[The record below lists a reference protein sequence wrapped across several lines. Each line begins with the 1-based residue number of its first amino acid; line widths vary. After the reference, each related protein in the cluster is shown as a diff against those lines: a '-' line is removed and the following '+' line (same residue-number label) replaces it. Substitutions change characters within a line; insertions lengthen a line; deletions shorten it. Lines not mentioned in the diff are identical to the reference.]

1 MSDDDIYAKPQTTP
15 TDFVFDQQVVN
26 VFEDMIRRSV
36 PGYSMMLELIGLI
49 TQRYVKEGT
58 NIYDLGCSLGA
69 STFAIVHNLPYSN
82 CSVIAIDKSEEMIE
96 QCRRNIAV
104 DKNTY
109 TVDVICCD
117 VMDAMFNNASLVV
130 MNLTLQFIPL
140 HERETLVSRLYS
152 GLNKGGILVLSEK
165 IMAESKN
172 DDEVLIDLF
181 HDFKRKQ
188 GYSDLEVAQK
198 RDAIENILIPETLE
212 QHRSR
217 LLNAG
222 FSQVIPWFQS
232 FNFMSL
238 IAIK

>member
-1 MSDDDIYAKPQTTP
+1 MSNDDIYAKPQVNTS
-15 TDFVFDQQVVN
+15 DFIFDQKVVN

-36 PGYSMMLELIGLI
+36 PGYGMMLELIGLI
-49 TQRYVKEGT
+49 TQRYVKDGT

-69 STFAIVHNLPYSN
+69 STLVIGKNLPHPN
-82 CSVIAIDKSEEMIE
+82 CSVVAIDNSQEMIE
-96 QCRRNIAV
+96 QFQRNIA
-104 DKNTY
+104 DDENNFS
-109 TVDVICCD
+109 VDVICCD
-117 VMDAMFNNASLVV
+117 VMDAEFTNASLVV

-140 HERETLVSRLYS
+140 RDRETLISRLYS
-152 GLNKGGILVLSEK
+152 GLNDGGVLVLSEK
-165 IMAESKN
+165 IKAESKTN
-172 DDEVLIDLF
+172 NEVLIDLY

-188 GYSDLEVAQK
+188 GYSELEVAQK
-198 RDAIENILIPETLE
+198 RDAIENILIPETLV
-212 QHRSR
+212 QHQSR